1 MEKVNLNKPF
11 FKVPYISISFK
22 KRFIPKLQNLRQR
35 KSKNESKQDQRR
47 RRSRFVV
54 TDEANTI
61 EQMIDDIHDIISLQ
75 SNQIRSK

>member
-1 MEKVNLNKPF
+1 MNKPF

-22 KRFIPKLQNLRQR
+22 KRLIPKLQNLRQR

-61 EQMIDDIHDIISLQ
+61 EQMIDDIHDNLTTIL
-75 SNQIRSK
+75 